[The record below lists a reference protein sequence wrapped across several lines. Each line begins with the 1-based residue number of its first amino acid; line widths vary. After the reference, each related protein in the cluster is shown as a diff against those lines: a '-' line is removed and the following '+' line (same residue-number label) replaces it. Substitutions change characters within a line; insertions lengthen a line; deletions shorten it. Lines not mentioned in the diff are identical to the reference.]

1 MRHEQSKAT
10 VVPDIPVFSL
20 ERDFP
25 TSTVKK
31 KCQVQPADMENL
43 VFKRNQ
49 KFLPCLQYYGKILNF

>member
-31 KCQVQPADMENL
+31 NV
-43 VFKRNQ
+43 RSS
-49 KFLPCLQYYGKILNF
+49 LQTWKTWFSRETKNFYHVCNIMARY